1 MIRTL
6 VMIAVAGF
14 VLALATLSAA
24 VAIGGPDAIARGG
37 WHWTSNGW
45 GHDKDF
51 DWDPDFDLEDG
62 PPTGPQATRTL
73 AWTGGDSLR
82 TRFPAEIRYVQAA
95 AGSGPG
101 TVTVTGPQDTVQ
113 RVYLDE
119 GAIRLRRQHWANR
132 RLTVVVTAPNISRF
146 VLSGANRLTVED
158 YKGER
163 LELKLSGA
171 TKVKASGQVRELELD
186 ISGAGE
192 ADLGELK
199 VEDVDIDIS
208 GSGEARVAP
217 TGRAKV
223 DISGMG
229 DVTLLTRPA
238 DLESDISGAGAIHQE
253 ETPAPAAPEAKARA
267 KTRT

>member
-37 WHWTSNGW
+37 WHWSANDW

-62 PPTGPQATRTL
+62 APTGPQATRTL
-73 AWTGGDSLR
+73 AWSGDDSLR
-82 TRFPAEIRYVQAA
+82 TRFPADIRYVQASDA
-95 AGSGPG
+95 GPG
-101 TVTVTGPQDTVQ
+101 TVTITGPQETIQ
-113 RVYLDE
+113 RVYLDD
-119 GAIRLRRQHWANR
+119 GALRLRRKHWINR
-132 RLTVVVTAPNISRF
+132 RLTVVVAAPGINRF

-171 TKVKASGQVRELELD
+171 AKVKASGQVQALELD
-186 ISGAGE
+186 ISGAGD

-199 VEDVDIDIS
+199 VQDAVIDIS
-208 GSGEARVAP
+208 GNGEARVAP

-238 DLESDISGAGAIHQE
+238 DLQSDISGAGTIHQE
-253 ETPAPAAPEAKARA
+253 EAPAPTARETKAAT
-267 KTRT
+267 KT